1 MMNKFK
7 FGGLDKPGIYLDETV
22 MRMCYTHR
30 RAFAQLALRLL
41 QEGKTDKVAK
51 LIDYAEQVISPENVP
66 HNYPSGSLDLARVSL
81 RVKKADHAINLSR
94 AVAQGAC
101 EYIEWY
107 LSLPTSILLR
117 DDRDCMYYMYQLH
130 AAAEVLKEANCDE
143 AKTFEERLEG
153 YNRSLQ
159 SRLEGMDLG
168 I

>member
-1 MMNKFK
+1 
-7 FGGLDKPGIYLDETV
+7 
-22 MRMCYTHR
+22 
-30 RAFAQLALRLL
+30 
-41 QEGKTDKVAK
+41 
-51 LIDYAEQVISPENVP
+51 
-66 HNYPSGSLDLARVSL
+66 
-81 RVKKADHAINLSR
+81 VKKADHAINLSR